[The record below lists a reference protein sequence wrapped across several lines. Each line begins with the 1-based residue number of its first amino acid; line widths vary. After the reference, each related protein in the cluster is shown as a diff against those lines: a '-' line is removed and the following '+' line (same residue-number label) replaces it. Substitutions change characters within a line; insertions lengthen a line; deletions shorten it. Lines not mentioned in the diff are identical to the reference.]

1 MDSRTKFALLLAKS
15 PVHGLLRR
23 THRRLSRYI
32 DLAENWNNGDQSTN
46 GEAFLIRKVAPKLR
60 VVFDIGAN
68 LGDWSSLVLAV
79 NPICKVY
86 AFEASPAT
94 FANLK
99 KRYSGHSQVKLLE
112 TGIGDR
118 EGSLSFH
125 DHGENSGLS
134 SFVSRERS
142 IGLSAKNIVEAR
154 LTTVDAVREKNRLEH
169 IDFVKVD
176 TEGYEMAVLRGMIS
190 SFKARKISM
199 VQFEYGGTW
208 LDAHETL
215 ANANELLREYGYIL
229 YRLRRDALEK
239 IDYDC
244 RQHECFKYSNFIAA
258 ESLEIVSQW
267 NIPLIQS

>member
-1 MDSRTKFALLLAKS
+1 MDSRTKVALLLAKS

-23 THRRLSRYI
+23 TYRTLCRYI
-32 DLAENWNNGDQSTN
+32 DLAENWNNGDESTN
-46 GEAFLIRKVAPKLR
+46 GEAFLIRIVAPKLR

-68 LGDWSSLVLAV
+68 LGTWSSLVLAV
-79 NPICKVY
+79 NPTCTVY
-86 AFEASPAT
+86 AFEASPTT

-99 KRYSGHSQVKLLE
+99 GRYAGHSHVKLFQ

-118 EGSLSFH
+118 EGALAFH

-142 IGLSAKNIVEAR
+142 IGLAAKNTLEVP
-154 LTTVDAVREKNRLEH
+154 LTTVDAVREKYRLEY

-176 TEGYEMAVLRGMIS
+176 TEGYEMAVLRGMRS
-190 SFKARKISM
+190 SLKARKISM
-199 VQFEYGGTW
+199 IQFEYGGTW

-215 ANANELLREYGYIL
+215 ANASELLRECGYVL
-229 YRLRRDALEK
+229 YRLRRDGLEK

-258 ESLEIVSQW
+258 QSMEIISQW
-267 NIPLIQS
+267 TLPVIQS

>member
-1 MDSRTKFALLLAKS
+1 MDSRTKIALLLAKS
-15 PVHGLLRR
+15 PVHGLLQRI
-23 THRRLSRYI
+23 HRKLSRYI
-32 DLAENWNNGDQSTN
+32 DLADNWNNGDERTN
-46 GEAFLIRKVAPKLR
+46 GEAFLIRMIAPKLR

-68 LGDWSSLVLAV
+68 LGNWSSLVLAV
-79 NPICKVY
+79 NPVCKVY
-86 AFEASPAT
+86 AFEPSPAT

-99 KRYSGHSQVKLLE
+99 RRYSGHFHVKLFQ

-118 EGSLSFH
+118 EGNLSFH

-142 IGLSAKNIVEAR
+142 IGLGTKNTVEVP

-176 TEGYEMAVLRGMIS
+176 TEGYEMAVLRGMRS
-190 SFKARKISM
+190 SLKARKISM

-215 ANANELLREYGYIL
+215 ANANEFLREHGYIL

-258 ESLEIVSQW
+258 ESLQIISQW
-267 NIPLIQS
+267 NVPVIQS